1 MKAEPGN
8 LMKQMQR
15 DKEQAD
21 RLDKMR
27 RLNRM
32 IGETQAEISTLE
44 LKLQSYQSLHTDLE
58 YLEQN

>member
-1 MKAEPGN
+1 MAEPGN

-44 LKLQSYQSLHTDLE
+44 LRLQSYQSLHTDLE